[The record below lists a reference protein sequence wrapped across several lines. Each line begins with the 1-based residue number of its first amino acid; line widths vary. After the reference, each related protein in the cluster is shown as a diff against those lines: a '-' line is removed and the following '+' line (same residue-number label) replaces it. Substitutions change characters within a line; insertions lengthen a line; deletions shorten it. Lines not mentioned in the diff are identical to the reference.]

1 MAKYLAE
8 HERKMQLT
16 KEEFKNRLKRK
27 LNDYYEEDID
37 TASTSELFAAI
48 SAIVRDGYAPQW
60 RRTRIAETKQKKN
73 KFIISQLN
81 FCQVLY

>member
-1 MAKYLAE
+1 
-8 HERKMQLT
+8 MQLT

-48 SAIVRDGYAPQW
+48 SAIVMHHNGVVLVLQ
-60 RRTRIAETKQKKN
+60 KLSKKKN

>member
-60 RRTRIAETKQKKN
+60 RRTRI
-73 KFIISQLN
+73 
-81 FCQVLY
+81 